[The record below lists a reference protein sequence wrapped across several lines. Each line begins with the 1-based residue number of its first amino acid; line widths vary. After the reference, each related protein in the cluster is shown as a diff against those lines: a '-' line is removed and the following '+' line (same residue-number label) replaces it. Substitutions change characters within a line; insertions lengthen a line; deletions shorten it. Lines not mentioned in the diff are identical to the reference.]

1 MVITYLSLYLFFI
14 IVVSLIISFLVLA
27 LKLPSPRL
35 IITIVIIFILSP
47 LIFGY
52 FYLIY
57 FESLPEMT
65 VPDVTGLPLP
75 AAREKIETLGLKA
88 REAGKV
94 FEAKHP
100 EGAVVSQRPEGGRRV
115 KAGRVVNLMVS
126 SGKRKV
132 PVPSLVGRPLAQAD
146 EILSAAELRVGDI
159 RFEQNN
165 NPAEGTILA
174 QEPLAGEETAA
185 GDPVDLL
192 VSTTLEVIVEE
203 STEEV
208 E

>member
-1 MVITYLSLYLFFI
+1 MVITYLSLYLLFI
-14 IVVSLIISFLVLA
+14 IAVSLVISFLVMA

-35 IITIVIIFILSP
+35 IIAVVMIFILSP

-52 FYLIY
+52 FYLTY
-57 FESLPEMT
+57 FESLPETT
-65 VPDVTGLPLP
+65 VPDVTGLPFEV
-75 AAREKIETLGLKA
+75 ATERIEALGLKA
-88 REAGKV
+88 HEAGRV
-94 FEAKHP
+94 FETKHP

-115 KAGRVVNLMVS
+115 RAGRVINLMVS

-132 PVPSLVGRPLAQAD
+132 PVPSLVNRPLAQAD
-146 EILSAAELRVGDI
+146 EILTAAELRVGDI
-159 RFEQNN
+159 RFEHNEN
-165 NPAEGTILA
+165 AAEGTILA

-203 STEEV
+203 STEEA

>member
-1 MVITYLSLYLFFI
+1 MVITYLSLYLLFI
-14 IVVSLIISFLVLA
+14 IAVSLVISFLVMA

-35 IITIVIIFILSP
+35 IITIVMIFILSP

-52 FYLIY
+52 FYLTY
-57 FESLPEMT
+57 FESLPEMI
-65 VPDVTGLPLP
+65 VPDVTGLPLE
-75 AAREKIETLGLKA
+75 AAREKIESIGLKV
-88 REAGKV
+88 REAGRV
-94 FEAKHP
+94 FETKHP

-174 QEPLAGEETAA
+174 QEPLAGEETVA

-192 VSTTLEVIVEE
+192 VSTTVEVIVEE
-203 STEEV
+203 STEEA